1 MSDQDRSRN
10 HRDRKPK
17 PDAPERPSW
26 QQRVDRPASADKPKS
41 PLIPHEIQ
49 PEDLDMGVRVQLKTL
64 SAENAEMTARHLAMV
79 AFLAEQDPE
88 LAHRHAQAAASRAG
102 RIPVVRETVGI
113 TAYFVEDWALSLREL
128 LAHRRMTNSN
138 DHVPMMID
146 CERGLGRPQ
155 RGLEMGRTVDR
166 AALSADVRV
175 SLAIAMSGARLD
187 LGQNETALV
196 ELEIKELNPNSVF
209 DYSPRLFWA
218 YADTLEVLGREADAA
233 KWADL
238 AARAEKAIAQKNAS
252 VFEELAVLE
261 EIEIPKASDF
271 VRREQSDDDRP
282 KRSFGSDRPA
292 RDGDRP
298 RRDGDRPRPS
308 GDRPQRSFGA
318 PKRDGDR
325 QRRDGDRPQRSFGAP
340 KRDGDRPARDSD
352 RPRRDSDRPLR
363 SYSNDRPRRDSE
375 RPNRDS
381 APRNY
386 SAPRADSTPVSS
398 EAPASSDA
406 PKKPQL
412 DFGDSPADR
421 KPRGD
426 KKDGKRGR

>member
-1 MSDQDRSRN
+1 MSDQHRSRN

-17 PDAPERPSW
+17 LDAPERPSW

-79 AFLAEQDPE
+79 AYLAEQDPE

-155 RGLEMGRTVDR
+155 RGLELGRTIDR

-187 LGQNETALV
+187 LEQNETALV

-238 AARAEKAIAQKNAS
+238 AARADKAIAQKNAS
-252 VFEELAVLE
+252 EFEELSVLE

-271 VRREQSDDDRP
+271 VRRERTDDDRP
-282 KRSFGSDRPA
+282 RRTFGSDRPA

-308 GDRPQRSFGA
+308 GDRPR
-318 PKRDGDR
+318 RDGDR
-325 QRRDGDRPQRSFGAP
+325 PRPTGDRPVRDSDRPRRDGDRPQRSFS
-340 KRDGDRPARDSD
+340 SD
-352 RPRRDSDRPLR
+352 RPRRDSDRP
-363 SYSNDRPRRDSE
+363 
-375 RPNRDS
+375 NRDS
-381 APRNY
+381 APRKY
-386 SAPRADSTPVSS
+386 SEPRADSTPVASD
-398 EAPASSDA
+398 APASSDA

>member
-17 PDAPERPSW
+17 LDAPERPSW

-79 AFLAEQDPE
+79 AYLAEQDPE

-166 AALSADVRV
+166 TALSADVRV

-233 KWADL
+233 KWVDL
-238 AARAEKAIAQKNAS
+238 ATRADKAIAQKNAS
-252 VFEELAVLE
+252 EFEELSVLE

-298 RRDGDRPRPS
+298 RRDGDRPRPA
-308 GDRPQRSFGA
+308 GDRPQRG
-318 PKRDGDR
+318 
-325 QRRDGDRPQRSFGAP
+325 FGAP

-352 RPRRDSDRPLR
+352 RPRRDSDRPQR
-363 SYSNDRPRRDSE
+363 SYSSDRPRRDSE
-375 RPNRDS
+375 RPNRGS
-381 APRNY
+381 APRKY
-386 SAPRADSTPVSS
+386 SAPRADSTPVNS

>member
-1 MSDQDRSRN
+1 
-10 HRDRKPK
+10 
-17 PDAPERPSW
+17 
-26 QQRVDRPASADKPKS
+26 
-41 PLIPHEIQ
+41 
-49 PEDLDMGVRVQLKTL
+49 MGVRVQLKTL

-79 AFLAEQDPE
+79 AYLAEQDPE

-155 RGLEMGRTVDR
+155 RGLELGRTIDR
-166 AALSADVRV
+166 AALSAEVRV

-187 LGQNETALV
+187 LEQNETALV

-238 AARAEKAIAQKNAS
+238 ATRAEKAIALKNAS
-252 VFEELAVLE
+252 EFEELSVLE

-271 VRREQSDDDRP
+271 VRRERSDEERP
-282 KRSFGSDRPA
+282 RRSFGSDRPS

-318 PKRDGDR
+318 PKRDSDRPARDGDR
-325 QRRDGDRPQRSFGAP
+325 PRRDGDRPQRSYS
-340 KRDGDRPARDSD
+340 SD
-352 RPRRDSDRPLR
+352 RPRRDSDRP
-363 SYSNDRPRRDSE
+363 
-375 RPNRDS
+375 NRDS
-381 APRNY
+381 APRKY
-386 SAPRADSTPVSS
+386 SEPRADATPVVNDS
-398 EAPASSDA
+398 PAASDA

>member
-17 PDAPERPSW
+17 LDAPERPSW

-79 AFLAEQDPE
+79 AYLAEQDPE

-155 RGLEMGRTVDR
+155 RGLELGRTIDR
-166 AALSADVRV
+166 AALSAEVRV

-187 LGQNETALV
+187 LGQNETGLV

-238 AARAEKAIAQKNAS
+238 AARADKAIAQKNAS
-252 VFEELAVLE
+252 EFEELSVLE

-271 VRREQSDDDRP
+271 VRRERPDDDRP
-282 KRSFGSDRPA
+282 RRTFGSDRPA

-298 RRDGDRPRPS
+298 RRDGDRPRPT
-308 GDRPQRSFGA
+308 GDRPA
-318 PKRDGDR
+318 RDS
-325 QRRDGDRPQRSFGAP
+325 DRPR
-340 KRDGDRPARDSD
+340 RDGDRPARDSD
-352 RPRRDSDRPLR
+352 RPRRDGDRPQR
-363 SYSNDRPRRDSE
+363 SFSSDRPRRDSD
-375 RPNRDS
+375 RPNRDT
-381 APRNY
+381 APRKY
-386 SAPRADSTPVSS
+386 SEPRADSTPVASD
-398 EAPASSDA
+398 APASSDA

>member
-17 PDAPERPSW
+17 LDAPERPSW

-79 AFLAEQDPE
+79 AYLAEQDPE

-155 RGLEMGRTVDR
+155 RGLELGRTIDR
-166 AALSADVRV
+166 AALSAEVRV

-238 AARAEKAIAQKNAS
+238 AARADKAIAQKNAS
-252 VFEELAVLE
+252 EFEELAVLE

-271 VRREQSDDDRP
+271 VRRERTDDDRP
-282 KRSFGSDRPA
+282 RRSFGSDRPA

-298 RRDGDRPRPS
+298 RRDGDRPR
-308 GDRPQRSFGA
+308 
-318 PKRDGDR
+318 RDGDR
-325 QRRDGDRPQRSFGAP
+325 PRRDGDRPR
-340 KRDGDRPARDSD
+340 RDGDRPRPAGDRPPRSYSSD
-352 RPRRDSDRPLR
+352 KPRRDSD
-363 SYSNDRPRRDSE
+363 

-381 APRNY
+381 APRKY
-386 SAPRADSTPVSS
+386 SEPRADSTPVASD
-398 EAPASSDA
+398 PATASDA

>member
-17 PDAPERPSW
+17 LDAPERPSW

-79 AFLAEQDPE
+79 AYLAEQDPE

-155 RGLEMGRTVDR
+155 RGLELGRTIDR

-187 LGQNETALV
+187 LEQNETALV

-238 AARAEKAIAQKNAS
+238 AARADKAIAQKNAS
-252 VFEELAVLE
+252 EFEELSVLE

-271 VRREQSDDDRP
+271 VRRERTEDDRP
-282 KRSFGSDRPA
+282 RRTFGLDRPA

-308 GDRPQRSFGA
+308 GDRPA
-318 PKRDGDR
+318 RDSDR
-325 QRRDGDRPQRSFGAP
+325 PRRDGDRPQRSFGAP
-340 KRDGDRPARDSD
+340 RRDGDRPARDSD
-352 RPRRDSDRPLR
+352 RPRRDGDRPQR
-363 SYSNDRPRRDSE
+363 SFSSDRPRRDSD
-375 RPNRDS
+375 RPNRDT
-381 APRNY
+381 AARKY
-386 SAPRADSTPVSS
+386 SEPRADSTPVAND
-398 EAPASSDA
+398 APASSDA

>member
-1 MSDQDRSRN
+1 
-10 HRDRKPK
+10 
-17 PDAPERPSW
+17 
-26 QQRVDRPASADKPKS
+26 
-41 PLIPHEIQ
+41 
-49 PEDLDMGVRVQLKTL
+49 MGVRVQLKTL

-79 AFLAEQDPE
+79 AYLAEQDPE

-155 RGLEMGRTVDR
+155 RGLELGRTIDR
-166 AALSADVRV
+166 AALSAEVRV

-238 AARAEKAIAQKNAS
+238 ATRADKAIAQKNAS
-252 VFEELAVLE
+252 EFEELSVLE

-271 VRREQSDDDRP
+271 VRRERSDDDRP
-282 KRSFGSDRPA
+282 RRSFGSERPA

-298 RRDGDRPRPS
+298 RRDGE
-308 GDRPQRSFGA
+308 
-318 PKRDGDR
+318 
-325 QRRDGDRPQRSFGAP
+325 RPQRSFGAP

-352 RPRRDSDRPLR
+352 RPRRDGDRPQR
-363 SYSNDRPRRDSE
+363 SYSSDKPRRDSD

-381 APRNY
+381 APRKN
-386 SAPRADSTPVSS
+386 SEPRADSNPVASDSS
-398 EAPASSDA
+398 TVSDT

>member
-17 PDAPERPSW
+17 LDAPERPSW

-79 AFLAEQDPE
+79 AYLAEQDPE

-155 RGLEMGRTVDR
+155 RGLELGRTIDR

-187 LGQNETALV
+187 LEQNETALV

-238 AARAEKAIAQKNAS
+238 AARADKAIAQKNAS
-252 VFEELAVLE
+252 EFEELSVLE

-271 VRREQSDDDRP
+271 VRRERTDDDRP
-282 KRSFGSDRPA
+282 RRTFGSDRPA
-292 RDGDRP
+292 REGDRP

-308 GDRPQRSFGA
+308 GDRPA
-318 PKRDGDR
+318 RDSDR
-325 QRRDGDRPQRSFGAP
+325 PRRDGDRPQRSFGAP
-340 KRDGDRPARDSD
+340 RPDGDRPARDSD
-352 RPRRDSDRPLR
+352 RPRRDGDRQQR
-363 SYSNDRPRRDSE
+363 SFSNDRPRRDSD
-375 RPNRDS
+375 RPNRDT
-381 APRNY
+381 AARKY
-386 SAPRADSTPVSS
+386 SEPRADSTPVAND
-398 EAPASSDA
+398 APASSDA

>member
-17 PDAPERPSW
+17 LDAPERPSW

-79 AFLAEQDPE
+79 AYLAEQDPE

-155 RGLEMGRTVDR
+155 RGLELGRTIDR
-166 AALSADVRV
+166 AALSAEVRV

-238 AARAEKAIAQKNAS
+238 AARADKAIAQKNAS
-252 VFEELAVLE
+252 EFEELAVLE

-271 VRREQSDDDRP
+271 VRRERTDDDRP
-282 KRSFGSDRPA
+282 RRTFGSDRPA

-298 RRDGDRPRPS
+298 RRDGDRPRPAGDRPRRDGDRPRRDGDRPRPT
-308 GDRPQRSFGA
+308 GDRPQRSY
-318 PKRDGDR
+318 
-325 QRRDGDRPQRSFGAP
+325 S
-340 KRDGDRPARDSD
+340 SD
-352 RPRRDSDRPLR
+352 KPRRDSD
-363 SYSNDRPRRDSE
+363 

-381 APRNY
+381 APRKY
-386 SAPRADSTPVSS
+386 SEPRADSTPVSS
-398 EAPASSDA
+398 DPATASDA

>member
-17 PDAPERPSW
+17 LDAPERPSW

-79 AFLAEQDPE
+79 AYLAEQDPE

-155 RGLEMGRTVDR
+155 RGLELGRTIDR
-166 AALSADVRV
+166 AALSAEVRV

-238 AARAEKAIAQKNAS
+238 ATRADKAIAQKNAS
-252 VFEELAVLE
+252 EFEELSVLE

-271 VRREQSDDDRP
+271 VRRERSDDDSPR
-282 KRSFGSDRPA
+282 RSFGSDRPA

-298 RRDGDRPRPS
+298 RRDGE
-308 GDRPQRSFGA
+308 
-318 PKRDGDR
+318 
-325 QRRDGDRPQRSFGAP
+325 RPQRSFGAP

-352 RPRRDSDRPLR
+352 RPRRDGDRPQR
-363 SYSNDRPRRDSE
+363 SYSSDKPRRDSD

-381 APRNY
+381 APRKN
-386 SAPRADSTPVSS
+386 SEPRADSNPVASDSS
-398 EAPASSDA
+398 TVSDT

>member
-17 PDAPERPSW
+17 LDAPERPSW

-79 AFLAEQDPE
+79 AYFAEQDPE

-155 RGLEMGRTVDR
+155 RGLELGRTIDR
-166 AALSADVRV
+166 AALSAEVRV

-238 AARAEKAIAQKNAS
+238 AARADKAIAQKNAS
-252 VFEELAVLE
+252 EFEELAVLE

-271 VRREQSDDDRP
+271 VRRERTDDDRP
-282 KRSFGSDRPA
+282 RRSFGSDRPA

-298 RRDGDRPRPS
+298 RRDGDRPRPA
-308 GDRPQRSFGA
+308 GDRP
-318 PKRDGDR
+318 
-325 QRRDGDRPQRSFGAP
+325 RRDGDRPR
-340 KRDGDRPARDSD
+340 RDGDRPRPAGDRPPRSYSSD
-352 RPRRDSDRPLR
+352 KPRRDSDRPA
-363 SYSNDRPRRDSE
+363 
-375 RPNRDS
+375 RDS
-381 APRNY
+381 APRKY
-386 SAPRADSTPVSS
+386 SEPRADSTPVSS
-398 EAPASSDA
+398 DPATASDA

>member
-17 PDAPERPSW
+17 LDAPERPSW

-79 AFLAEQDPE
+79 AYLAEQDPE

-128 LAHRRMTNSN
+128 LAHRRMTNSS

-155 RGLEMGRTVDR
+155 RGLELGRTIDR
-166 AALSADVRV
+166 AALSAEVRV

-238 AARAEKAIAQKNAS
+238 AARADKAIAQKNAS
-252 VFEELAVLE
+252 EFEELAVLE

-271 VRREQSDDDRP
+271 VRRERTDDDRP
-282 KRSFGSDRPA
+282 RRTFGSDRPA

-298 RRDGDRPRPS
+298 RRDGDRPRPAGDRPRRDGDRPRRDGDRPRPT
-308 GDRPQRSFGA
+308 GDRPQRSY
-318 PKRDGDR
+318 
-325 QRRDGDRPQRSFGAP
+325 S
-340 KRDGDRPARDSD
+340 SD
-352 RPRRDSDRPLR
+352 K
-363 SYSNDRPRRDSE
+363 PRRDSE

-381 APRNY
+381 ALRKY
-386 SAPRADSTPVSS
+386 SEPRADSTPAASN
-398 EAPASSDA
+398 PATASDA

>member
-1 MSDQDRSRN
+1 MSEQDRSRN

-17 PDAPERPSW
+17 LDAPERPSW

-79 AFLAEQDPE
+79 AYLAEQDPE

-155 RGLEMGRTVDR
+155 RGLELGRTIDR
-166 AALSADVRV
+166 AALSAEVRV
-175 SLAIAMSGARLD
+175 NLAIAMSGARLD

-238 AARAEKAIAQKNAS
+238 ATRADKAIAQKNAS
-252 VFEELAVLE
+252 EYEELSVLE

-271 VRREQSDDDRP
+271 VRRERSDDDRP

-292 RDGDRP
+292 RDGERPRRDGGRPRPTGDRPTRDGDRP
-298 RRDGDRPRPS
+298 RRDGDRPH
-308 GDRPQRSFGA
+308 RSF
-318 PKRDGDR
+318 
-325 QRRDGDRPQRSFGAP
+325 S
-340 KRDGDRPARDSD
+340 SD
-352 RPRRDSDRPLR
+352 RPRRDSDRP
-363 SYSNDRPRRDSE
+363 
-375 RPNRDS
+375 NRDS
-381 APRNY
+381 APRKY
-386 SAPRADSTPVSS
+386 SEPRADSTPVVIDTPATS
-398 EAPASSDA
+398 EA

>member
-17 PDAPERPSW
+17 LDAPERPSW

-79 AFLAEQDPE
+79 AYLAEQDPE

-128 LAHRRMTNSN
+128 LAHRRMTNSS

-155 RGLEMGRTVDR
+155 RGLELGRTIDR
-166 AALSADVRV
+166 AALSAEVRV

-238 AARAEKAIAQKNAS
+238 AARADKAIDQKNAS
-252 VFEELAVLE
+252 EFEELSVLE

-271 VRREQSDDDRP
+271 VRRERTDDDRP
-282 KRSFGSDRPA
+282 RRTFGSDRPA

-298 RRDGDRPRPS
+298 RPAGDRPRPAGDRPRRDGDRPRPA
-308 GDRPQRSFGA
+308 GDRPPRSY
-318 PKRDGDR
+318 
-325 QRRDGDRPQRSFGAP
+325 S
-340 KRDGDRPARDSD
+340 SD
-352 RPRRDSDRPLR
+352 KPRRDSD
-363 SYSNDRPRRDSE
+363 

-381 APRNY
+381 APRKY
-386 SAPRADSTPVSS
+386 SEPRADSTPVSS
-398 EAPASSDA
+398 DPATASDA

>member
-1 MSDQDRSRN
+1 MSDQDISRN

-17 PDAPERPSW
+17 LDAPERPSW

-79 AFLAEQDPE
+79 AYLAEQDPE

-252 VFEELAVLE
+252 EFEELSVLE

-271 VRREQSDDDRP
+271 VRREQSDDERP

-298 RRDGDRPRPS
+298 RRDGDRPRPA
-308 GDRPQRSFGA
+308 GDRPQRG
-318 PKRDGDR
+318 
-325 QRRDGDRPQRSFGAP
+325 FGAP

-352 RPRRDSDRPLR
+352 RPRRDSDRPQR
-363 SYSNDRPRRDSE
+363 SYSSDRPRRDSE

-386 SAPRADSTPVSS
+386 SAPRADSTPVNS

>member
-17 PDAPERPSW
+17 LDAPERPSW

-79 AFLAEQDPE
+79 AYLAEQDPE

-155 RGLEMGRTVDR
+155 RGLELGRTIDR

-187 LGQNETALV
+187 LGQNDTALV

-238 AARAEKAIAQKNAS
+238 ALRADKAIAQKNAS
-252 VFEELAVLE
+252 EFEELSVLE

-271 VRREQSDDDRP
+271 VRRERSDDDRP
-282 KRSFGSDRPA
+282 RRSFGSDRPA

-298 RRDGDRPRPS
+298 RRDGDRPRPT
-308 GDRPQRSFGA
+308 GG
-318 PKRDGDR
+318 
-325 QRRDGDRPQRSFGAP
+325 
-340 KRDGDRPARDSD
+340 RPARDSD
-352 RPRRDSDRPLR
+352 RPRRDGDRPQR
-363 SYSNDRPRRDSE
+363 SFSSDRPRRDSD

-381 APRNY
+381 APRKY
-386 SAPRADSTPVSS
+386 SEPRADSTPVASD
-398 EAPASSDA
+398 APATSEA